1 VKDLVI
7 RISKVFDREGVR
19 FIVIGALAR
28 DIYFEEKKLSL
39 DIRTKD
45 IDFAILVKD
54 WDEFNQ
60 VKELLKVEMGM
71 SVDGKHAYRLV
82 CGDIPVDLIPF
93 GEIAEPGATVSW
105 PGRFKERM
113 KVLGFQEAFDNA
125 AELILENSKVK
136 VIIPEMLVALKL
148 SSWSHS
154 TSRTKDAIDIRL
166 VLENVKALC
175 SDLEDDFHKEENEDL
190 LEKFAEDEMG
200 LWISSLGSRIQ
211 TLLGNSD
218 LSSYLKNLMNSE
230 TTISSLVRD
239 MNEGNVPGQ
248 ELEKS
253 LKALAIPLMVGLTRK
268 QSKRLAR

>member
-45 IDFAILVKD
+45 IDFAILVKN
-54 WDEFNQ
+54 WSEFNQ

-71 SVDGKHAYRLV
+71 SADREHVYRLV
-82 CGDIPVDLIPF
+82 YGGIPVDLIPF

-125 AELILENSKVK
+125 AELILENNKVK

-148 SSWSHS
+148 SSWSHNS
-154 TSRTKDAIDIRL
+154 SRRKDAIDIRL

-175 SDLEDDFHKEENEDL
+175 SDLEDDFHNEENEDL

-218 LSSYLKNLMNSE
+218 LSGYLKNLMNSE
-230 TTISSLVRD
+230 RTISSLIRD
-239 MNEGNVPGQ
+239 MNEGNVPDQ